1 MEATASIRAQGF
13 DRLIIALTGN
23 VMDDDISCF
32 MAAGADAVLAK
43 PLRSQQLSQILSY
56 VADNGCKSV
65 IESKRRLIF
74 NDNSWSFID
83 F

>member
-1 MEATASIRAQGF
+1 MEATAAIRALGF

-43 PLRSQQLSQILSY
+43 PL
-56 VADNGCKSV
+56 
-65 IESKRRLIF
+65 
-74 NDNSWSFID
+74 
-83 F
+83 

>member
-1 MEATASIRAQGF
+1 MEATAAIRALGF

-43 PLRSQQLSQILSY
+43 PLRSQQLCQILSY
-56 VADNGCKSV
+56 IEGNGCQSIIK
-65 IESKRRLIF
+65 IGCKLIF
-74 NDNSWSFID
+74 NDNSWSFIKI
-83 F
+83 